1 MESTPLAII
10 GGTGALGRGLA
21 ARALRHGIQVC
32 IGSRAAERAQAVA
45 AELRQEIAGA
55 VVTGASLAAAAE
67 AGELV
72 AVTVPFAAQLETLRA
87 IREAARGK
95 IVLDATVPLVPPRVA
110 RVQLPPEGSAAVRGQ
125 KELGPEV
132 RVVSALHTVAA
143 ARLGSNAGAEE
154 IGDVLV
160 FGDDKASRDTVVGL
174 LERMNLTAL
183 HGGSLANSAATEA
196 LTSVLIFLNKHYQAD
211 HAGLKVTGIGTSL
224 KETPCR

>member
-1 MESTPLAII
+1 MKATPLAII

-21 ARALRHGIQVC
+21 ARALRHGIPVC
-32 IGSRAAERAQAVA
+32 IGSRAAERAEAVA
-45 AELRQEIAGA
+45 EELRREIAGA
-55 VVTGASLAAAAE
+55 EVTGASIAAAAE
-67 AGELV
+67 AGELL

-110 RVQLPPEGSAAVRGQ
+110 RVQLPPEGSAALRAQ
-125 KELGPEV
+125 KELGADV

-143 ARLGSNAGAEE
+143 ARLGSDAGAEA

-160 FGDDKASRDTVVGL
+160 FGDDKASRDAVVAL
-174 LERMNLTAL
+174 LARMDLTAL

-196 LTSVLIFLNKHYQAD
+196 FTSVLIFLNKHYHAD
-211 HAGLKVTGIGTSL
+211 HAGLRVTGIGAR
-224 KETPCR
+224 PPA

>member
-1 MESTPLAII
+1 MQSTPLAII

-21 ARALRHGIQVC
+21 ARALRHGIPVY
-32 IGSRAAERAQAVA
+32 IGSRAVARAQAVA
-45 AELRQEIAGA
+45 EELRREVAGA
-55 VVTGASLAAAAE
+55 IVTGTSIAAAAQ
-67 AGELV
+67 AGEWV

-110 RVQLPPEGSAAVRGQ
+110 RVQLPPEGSAAVRAQ
-125 KELGPEV
+125 KELGPDV

-143 ARLGSNAGAEE
+143 ARLGSDAAAEE

-160 FGDDKASRDTVVGL
+160 FGDDKASRETVVAL
-174 LERMNLTAL
+174 LARMDLTAL

-196 LTSVLIFLNKHYQAD
+196 FTSVLIFLNKHYQAD
-211 HAGLKVTGIGTSL
+211 HAGLKVTGIGTRR
-224 KETPCR
+224 PV